1 MVTFNN
7 LSKGKIMFKVLV
19 IVAGSVIDSEVFAK
33 ESQAVNYASE
43 QQDMGRK
50 VRIVEVATADD
61 VLDTDA
67 A

>member
-1 MVTFNN
+1 
-7 LSKGKIMFKVLV
+7 MFKVLV

-33 ESQAVNYASE
+33 ESQAVDYASE

-50 VRIVEVATADD
+50 VRILEVADADD
-61 VLDTDA
+61 ILDTDA

>member
-1 MVTFNN
+1 
-7 LSKGKIMFKVLV
+7 MFKVLV
-19 IVAGSVIDSEVFAK
+19 IVAGSVIDSEVFTK
-33 ESQAVNYASE
+33 ESQAVDYASE

>member
-33 ESQAVNYASE
+33 EPQAVDYASE